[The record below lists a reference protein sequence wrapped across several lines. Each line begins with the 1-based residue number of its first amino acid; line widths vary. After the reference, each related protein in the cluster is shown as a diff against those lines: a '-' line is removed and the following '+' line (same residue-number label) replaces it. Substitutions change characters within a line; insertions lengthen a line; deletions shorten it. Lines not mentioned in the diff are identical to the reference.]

1 MIALKEFWNV
11 KRICN
16 LMKRILPRQ
25 LTQLTQLQL
34 GGNIIAGC
42 IDSLTQLVG
51 RFSAGKLRKE
61 KLTIN

>member
-1 MIALKEFWNV
+1 
-11 KRICN
+11 
-16 LMKRILPRQ
+16 MKRILPRQ